1 MLSSPKSLLL
11 ALALGLSAAGAASA
25 QEAEAPAETGDDFDI
40 GEPVNQVGQS
50 YFREEFTD
58 WSLRCVRAPEGQ
70 PDPCELYQL
79 LTDENGNEVAE
90 FSIIPLPEGRDAV
103 AGATIVA
110 PLGTLL
116 SEDVVISVDG
126 AEARRYRFT
135 VCNQAGCAA
144 QFGLTQTQ
152 LDQMKRGNR
161 ATVRVVPFQA
171 PDQAVVLDVSLSG
184 FTAGFEASAAPA
196 PASE

>member
-1 MLSSPKSLLL
+1 MLSSPKSLLV
-11 ALALGLSAAGAASA
+11 ALAVGLLAGGAALAQDATSA
-25 QEAEAPAETGDDFDI
+25 DDFDI

-50 YFREEFTD
+50 YFRETFTD

-144 QFGLTQTQ
+144 QFGLTQSQ
-152 LDQMKRGNR
+152 LDQMKRGSR

-171 PDQAVVLDVSLSG
+171 PDQEVLLEVSLSG
-184 FTAGFEASAAPA
+184 FTAGFTASGTPAA
-196 PASE
+196 E